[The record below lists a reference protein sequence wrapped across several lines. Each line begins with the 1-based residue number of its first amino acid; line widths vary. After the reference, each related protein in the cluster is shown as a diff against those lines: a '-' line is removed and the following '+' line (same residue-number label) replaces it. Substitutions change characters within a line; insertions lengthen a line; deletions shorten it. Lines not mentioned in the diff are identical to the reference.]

1 MNGLP
6 DAEIES
12 DLQAS
17 LIVVVGGRHLDV
29 DGDPLR
35 MRLGSADC
43 DDAVGAPKV
52 AEELLDQ
59 AWIAEPDDHF
69 SHCLA
74 RIPTRQVGTCGS
86 GLLDRLGSW
95 LF

>member
-1 MNGLP
+1 MDRLP

-17 LIVVVGGRHLDV
+17 LIIVVGGGHLDV

-35 MRLGSADC
+35 MSLGSADC
-43 DDAVGAPKV
+43 DEAVSTPKV

-59 AWIAEPDDHF
+59 AWIAEPDDHP

-86 GLLDRLGSW
+86 GRLDRLGSW
-95 LF
+95 RF